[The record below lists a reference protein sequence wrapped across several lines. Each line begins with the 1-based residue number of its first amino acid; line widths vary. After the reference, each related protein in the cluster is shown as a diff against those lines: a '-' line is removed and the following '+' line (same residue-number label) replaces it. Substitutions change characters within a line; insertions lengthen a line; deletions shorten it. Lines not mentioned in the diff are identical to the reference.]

1 MTMADKIVVIRDGRV
16 EQVGSPLNVY
26 DRPDNIFVAGFIGSP
41 SMNFLH
47 GKIVIEAGRKIFVS
61 ESGLCLPLPDN
72 HADEGQSVTYG
83 IRPEHVSLSNEG
95 VEVEV
100 VVVEPTGSETQIFTR
115 SGTDMIDAL
124 VKDRI
129 NARPGSQL
137 HLRMDP
143 SKIHLFDRKTGER
156 V

>member
-1 MTMADKIVVIRDGRV
+1 MTMADKIVVIRDGPV